1 MANEILLDV
10 AEDDPLVE
18 LLWSRSSI
26 LLMQILQG
34 GCHRDR
40 KGKRPHG
47 GAYCSR

>member
-1 MANEILLDV
+1 MANEMFADV

-26 LLMQILQG
+26 LLMQILQA

-40 KGKRPHG
+40 KDKRPDG